1 MRANVEDYE
10 EDYEEEEASP
20 KESASK
26 SGKRPRLLHS
36 AVAESPCKGEF
47 SVKKE
52 AIEEQQVPAAREL
65 REIAKQLM
73 ARASQVMDAAQEKEK
88 QYKKMLHT
96 INREKKRKK
105 VERATRKRKIQAYAE
120 RLDKIPL
127 SG

>member
-1 MRANVEDYE
+1 MLNSADTAGFIFEKFFRRIFMANTLSNTHRVLDRKIKELEEYSPHKSQLIKSLKINKLRIKDKMVE
-10 EDYEEEEASP
+10 
-20 KESASK
+20 
-26 SGKRPRLLHS
+26 
-36 AVAESPCKGEF
+36 V
-47 SVKKE
+47 VN
-52 AIEEQQVPAAREL
+52 EQVNKF
-65 REIAKQLM
+65 I
-73 ARASQVMDAAQEKEK
+73 AQEKEK

>member
-1 MRANVEDYE
+1 MANTLSNTHRVLDRKIKELEEYSPHKSQLIKSLKINKLRIKDKMVEVVNE
-10 EDYEEEEASP
+10 QV
-20 KESASK
+20 SK
-26 SGKRPRLLHS
+26 
-36 AVAESPCKGEF
+36 F
-47 SVKKE
+47 
-52 AIEEQQVPAAREL
+52 I
-65 REIAKQLM
+65 
-73 ARASQVMDAAQEKEK
+73 AQEKEK